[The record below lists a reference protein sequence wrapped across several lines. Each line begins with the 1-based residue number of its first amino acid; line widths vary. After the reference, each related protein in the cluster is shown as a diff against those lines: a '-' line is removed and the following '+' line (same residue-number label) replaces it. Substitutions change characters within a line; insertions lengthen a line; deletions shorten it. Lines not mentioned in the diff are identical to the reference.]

1 MTVITH
7 ARRKSRLGGMI
18 DAAGGISVLR
28 ALTNAGANL
37 NLIKP
42 PCLQEA
48 RRLAEALGAVS
59 PQPDRPHEALPQL
72 YRTATSIID
81 AVGPFDMNDV
91 CAAMRDLC
99 DLIDQS
105 SSDRPFDWRVAA
117 VYSRSV
123 RRMIDLPTGDPAR
136 LALASHLGELGQA
149 KRA

>member
-48 RRLAEALGAVS
+48 RRLAEALGAVPPPS
-59 PQPDRPHEALPQL
+59 GRADEGLPHL

-81 AVGPFDMNDV
+81 AVGPFDMGDV

-136 LALASHLGELGQA
+136 VALAAHLHELGQA